1 MKKKLRKFSDG
12 GYSTVDPENP
22 VPSID
27 DDTRS
32 KAMKFVENASEESRD
47 IGAPVTRSAAKTSSK
62 VSQTVA
68 PAKPKVD
75 MEAEKARMENRIK
88 EQGLQT
94 ASPELDLLPIGKGV
108 AAAGALYAG
117 ARAIGKRILANRAEK
132 EAARTITTKAGKEIP
147 IKQSK
152 PDFSGSAKEGMG
164 MKEVVNKSGK
174 KIPVKRESSG
184 MVDDGG
190 SGMFKRGGSVSSASR
205 RADGCAIRGKTRA

>member
-12 GYSTVDPENP
+12 DYVTADPSNP

-32 KAMKFVENASEESRD
+32 RAMKYVEGASEESRD

-62 VSQTVA
+62 ISQTVA

-75 MEAEKARMENRIK
+75 MEAERARMENRIK
-88 EQGLQT
+88 EQGIQT
-94 ASPELDLLPIGKGV
+94 VSPELDLLPAGK
-108 AAAGALYAG
+108 AAAGAAALYAG

-132 EAARTITTKAGKEIP
+132 EIARTVTNKAGKEIP
-147 IKQSK
+147 IKQGKMDITPSPK
-152 PDFSGSAKEGMG
+152 AGEFT
-164 MKEVVNKSGK
+164 NKSGK
-174 KIPVKRESSG
+174 KVKVNRGNEG
-184 MVDDGG
+184 MADDGG
-190 SGMFKRGGSVSSASR
+190 SGMFKRGGSVRSSASR

>member
-32 KAMKFVENASEESRD
+32 KAMKFVENASEESRN

-75 MEAEKARMENRIK
+75 MEAEKARTEKMLKNQALE
-88 EQGLQT
+88 T
-94 ASPELDLLPIGKGV
+94 VSPELDLLPIGKV
-108 AAAGALYAG
+108 AAGTAALYAG
-117 ARAIGKRILANRAEK
+117 ARAIGKHILGKRAEK
-132 EAARTITTKAGKEIP
+132 EVARTITTKAGKEIP
-147 IKQSK
+147 VKQGKMDISPSPK
-152 PDFSGSAKEGMG
+152 AG
-164 MKEVVNKSGK
+164 EVTNKSGK
-174 KIPVKRESSG
+174 RIPIKRGNEG
-184 MVDDGG
+184 IADDGG